1 MRFWRFRRKKKSI
14 LLLDSSL
21 VALVEVIDIYIYIFG
36 SLFVFPSPFENCQ
49 PLAVSLSIR

>member
-21 VALVEVIDIYIYIFG
+21 VALVEVIDIYIFG